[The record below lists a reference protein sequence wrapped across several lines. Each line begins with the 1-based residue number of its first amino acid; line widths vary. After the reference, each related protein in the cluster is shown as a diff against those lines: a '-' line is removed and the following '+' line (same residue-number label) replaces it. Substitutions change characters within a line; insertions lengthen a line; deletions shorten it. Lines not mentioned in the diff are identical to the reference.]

1 MGQLHV
7 GQLAL
12 NLPILLTDL
21 KSLGRAHAPEQDR
34 RLDLSR

>member
-1 MGQLHV
+1 MGQLYV
-7 GQLAL
+7 CQMVLDRSTF
-12 NLPILLTDL
+12 LTKF